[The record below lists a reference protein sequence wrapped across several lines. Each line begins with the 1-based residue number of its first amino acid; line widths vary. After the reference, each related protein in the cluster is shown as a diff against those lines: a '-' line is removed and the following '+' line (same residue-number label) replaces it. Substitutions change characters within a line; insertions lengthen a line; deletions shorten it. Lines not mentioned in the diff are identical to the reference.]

1 MFIGGKMET
10 QAKRQNVVFLLTDQ
24 QRYDTT
30 AKDIMPNLNSLMDDG
45 TFFEN
50 CYTCQPVCGPA
61 RSCLQSGVYA
71 EKSGCYKNGI
81 SLPRDIKL
89 LAEYF
94 NENDYHTAYIGKW
107 HLATDFNFNCE
118 TKPIP
123 EDRLGGYSY
132 FRGADVLEFTSNS
145 EGGYIFDEKGKR
157 IDFEGYRADKTV
169 DFALEYLD
177 NFHSERPFF
186 MMISTLEPH
195 HQNNEGH
202 FRGYKETVEKFKDY
216 EIPDDLKGTKGNG
229 VKEYPDYLSAINRID
244 YNLGRIVEKLKE
256 KNVFDDTVIVYSSD
270 HSCHFKTR
278 NIEYKRSCHDNSIHI
293 PLVICGGQFS
303 GGKTDSRLVSLI
315 DIPATLLGIARIE
328 TPENYDGY
336 DLQNTENTREC
347 VYVQISESQC
357 GRAIRTNKYKYS
369 VSIPSMAIG
378 MSKKNSKVYFEDFLY
393 DLESDPNEKNN
404 LIRNKKY
411 AKVRALLKDM
421 LLTEME
427 KAEGK
432 RAIIL
437 PKIF

>member
-1 MFIGGKMET
+1 MKNQKKNII
-10 QAKRQNVVFLLTDQ
+10 FLLTDQ
-24 QRYDTT
+24 QRHDTT
-30 AKDIMPNLNSLMDDG
+30 AKDIMPNLNELMDDG

-61 RSCLQSGVYA
+61 RSCLQSGIYA

-81 SLPRDIKL
+81 ALPLNLKP

-94 NENDYHTAYIGKW
+94 DENNYDTAYIGKW
-107 HLATDFNFNCE
+107 HLATNFNFNCE

-123 EDRLGGYSY
+123 KERLGGYRY

-145 EGGYIFDEKGKR
+145 EGGYIFDENGNR
-157 IDFEGYRADKTV
+157 IDFEGYRVDKTI
-169 DFALEYLD
+169 DFALEYLEKA
-177 NFHSERPFF
+177 NGEKPFF

-216 EIPDDLKGTKGNG
+216 EIPNDLKGAKGNATN
-229 VKEYPDYLSAINRID
+229 EYPDYLSAINRID

-256 KNVFDDTVIVYSSD
+256 KSIFEDTVIIYSSD

-293 PLVICGGQFS
+293 PLVISGGNFS
-303 GGKTDSRLVSLI
+303 GGKTDNRLVSLI
-315 DIPATLLGIARIE
+315 DIPATLLGIAGIE
-328 TPENYDGY
+328 VPQSYDGY
-336 DLQNTENTREC
+336 DLQNTDNTREC

-357 GRAIRTNKYKYS
+357 GRAIRTEKYKYS
-369 VSIPSMAIG
+369 VSIPSMAVG

-393 DLESDPNEKNN
+393 DLENDPNEKNN
-404 LIRNKKY
+404 LVCDKKY
-411 AKVRALLKDM
+411 KKVRTELREM
-421 LLTEME
+421 LLREMK

-432 RAIIL
+432 QARIL
-437 PKIF
+437 PKII